1 MASRFENLRPGVLV
15 LALAISIFIWAV
27 AQGTSS
33 IQESFDVPVELV
45 GIEEGLVVTDQ
56 NSDAINVRLRGSR
69 ASLRNL
75 DRKQM
80 KYRVDASGGKPGVA
94 VYEVDVETIEHPTGT
109 TFAGYS
115 PSRIQ
120 VRFEKRGRKAVG
132 VRAEIQGVPAPGFHL
147 AGVVIEPAKVW
158 LEGARSQV
166 MRLNEVVTEAVDIGG
181 LAANAKREVR
191 LVLGG
196 GTVWAE
202 DNSPLQVE
210 VLIEADPLPESI
222 LDLDDSGLAEEQ
234 G

>member
-1 MASRFENLRPGVLV
+1 
-15 LALAISIFIWAV
+15 
-27 AQGTSS
+27 
-33 IQESFDVPVELV
+33 
-45 GIEEGLVVTDQ
+45 
-56 NSDAINVRLRGSR
+56 
-69 ASLRNL
+69 
-75 DRKQM
+75 
-80 KYRVDASGGKPGVA
+80 
-94 VYEVDVETIEHPTGT
+94 
-109 TFAGYS
+109 
-115 PSRIQ
+115 
-120 VRFEKRGRKAVG
+120 
-132 VRAEIQGVPAPGFHL
+132 
-147 AGVVIEPAKVW
+147 
-158 LEGARSQV
+158 